1 MLTLLHGE
9 QYACDRCDVFP
20 ILYLVFVCRAFLFL
34 CHSGNGEALL
44 LIAALEAATV
54 GSKSA
59 QAVPVVQALKEYTLK
74 NGFEHVRQKA
84 SNCVVSQPK
93 TA

>member
-1 MLTLLHGE
+1 MVCYDTFYIIGYHV
-9 QYACDRCDVFP
+9 YNY
-20 ILYLVFVCRAFLFL
+20 IYVCRAFLFL

-54 GSKSA
+54 GSKCP
-59 QAVPVVQALKEYTLK
+59 QAVPVVRALKEYTVK
-74 NGFEHVRQKA
+74 NGFKHARQKT
-84 SNCVVSQPK
+84 SNCVVSQSK

>member
-1 MLTLLHGE
+1 MLDTTMTIFKVIH
-9 QYACDRCDVFP
+9 FS
-20 ILYLVFVCRAFLFL
+20 ISIMFVCRAFLFL

-59 QAVPVVQALKEYTLK
+59 QAVPVVQALKEYTFK
-74 NGFEHVRQKA
+74 NGFEHARQKA
-84 SNCVVSQPK
+84 SNCVASQSK

>member
-1 MLTLLHGE
+1 MFIH
-9 QYACDRCDVFP
+9 ACCYDSDCIF
-20 ILYLVFVCRAFLFL
+20 LYFVCRAFLFL

-54 GSKSA
+54 GSRSP
-59 QAVPVVQALKEYTLK
+59 QAVPVVRALREYTVK
-74 NGFEHVRQKA
+74 NGFMHARQKT
-84 SNCVVSQPK
+84 SKCIVSQSK